1 MIAAFFKKPLKFP
14 VERPNHGDETPKL
27 VGCMRSWPHVSTVS
41 GGQTKDQAMSNDIQ
55 PSAPRAPAAPAAT
68 PAARA
73 AVVQARPQPPVEA
86 KPAVENKPDA
96 QEARRT
102 LQETSE
108 KLNQQMAKNGRD
120 LSFSVDDVAN
130 KVVLTVKNRE
140 GEVVRQIPNEVV
152 LRVAHNLEDMK
163 GLMQDDKS

>member
-1 MIAAFFKKPLKFP
+1 VPAGCPQRQPPCHPVRPCKRKK
-14 VERPNHGDETPKL
+14 
-27 VGCMRSWPHVSTVS
+27 S
-41 GGQTKDQAMSNDIQ
+41 
-55 PSAPRAPAAPAAT
+55 SAPLRWK
-68 PAARA
+68 
-73 AVVQARPQPPVEA
+73 PPKPVAEA
-86 KPAVENKPDA
+86 KPDP

-108 KLNQQMAKNGRD
+108 KLNQQMAKSGRD

-152 LRVAHNLEDMK
+152 LRVAHNIEEMK
-163 GLMQDDKS
+163 GLMQDEKS

>member
-1 MIAAFFKKPLKFP
+1 
-14 VERPNHGDETPKL
+14 
-27 VGCMRSWPHVSTVS
+27 
-41 GGQTKDQAMSNDIQ
+41 MSNDIQ
-55 PSAPRAPAAPAAT
+55 PSAARTTEAAAAAM

-73 AVVQARPQPPVEA
+73 AAVKPAPPAPAEV
-86 KPAVENKPDA
+86 KPAVDNKPDP

-163 GLMQDDKS
+163 GLMQDEKS

>member
-1 MIAAFFKKPLKFP
+1 
-14 VERPNHGDETPKL
+14 
-27 VGCMRSWPHVSTVS
+27 
-41 GGQTKDQAMSNDIQ
+41 MSNDIQ
-55 PSAPRAPAAPAAT
+55 PSAARAPAAAPAAM

-73 AVVQARPQPPVEA
+73 TEV
-86 KPAVENKPDA
+86 KPALPAPAEVKPSVENKPDP

-108 KLNQQMAKNGRD
+108 KLNQQMAKKGRD

-152 LRVAHNLEDMK
+152 LRVAHNMEEMK
-163 GLMQDDKS
+163 GLLQDGKS